1 MGYTAFLVA
10 IFLLQGIPL
19 KPTDEFEIKLDY
31 DFRPRPLSPY
41 NTVRLE
47 ELSGERTR
55 GSGSSV
61 LPYLIL
67 YIKPLRLKEEKMRVR
82 ITTGNGDKIFQKRV
96 SVDSSL
102 ELDLGF
108 TDDIKDRVTPHQYI
122 LTFID
127 SDKKPVDKIVISIG
141 EDGSFL
147 VNGEKRGSF

>member
-1 MGYTAFLVA
+1 MCYTVFLIA
-10 IFLLQGIPL
+10 IFLLQEIPL

-31 DFRPRPLSPY
+31 DFRPRPLSPH
-41 NTVRLE
+41 NTVRLG
-47 ELSGERTR
+47 ELAGERSL
-55 GSGSSV
+55 GSASSV

-67 YIKPLRLKEEKMRVR
+67 YIKPLRLQEEKMRVR
-82 ITTGNGDKIFQKRV
+82 ITTGNGDKISQKRV

-102 ELDLGF
+102 ELVLGF

-141 EDGSFL
+141 EDGSFR
-147 VNGEKRGSF
+147 VNGEKRGNF